1 MVFLRNRKQLTS
13 MNGKKVFVSRN
24 HVLPCFKRTG
34 DKSLSRFDPTHQF
47 HYDGNLFVFDDLID
61 ISHKV
66 VVMTCSLQF
75 FLLRIITN
83 QDLGNL
89 NVIMSSL
96 GDFFAIFF

>member
-13 MNGKKVFVSRN
+13 MNSKKVFVSRN
-24 HVLPCFKRTG
+24 HVLHCFKCTG
-34 DKSLSRFDPTHQF
+34 DESLSRFDPAHQF
-47 HYDGNLFVFDDLID
+47 HHDSNLFIFDDLID
-61 ISHKV
+61 IGHKFV
-66 VVMTCSLQF
+66 FMTCSLQF

>member
-13 MNGKKVFVSRN
+13 MNGKKVFVRRN
-24 HVLPCFKRTG
+24 DMLACFKGTG
-34 DKSLSRFDPTHQF
+34 DKGLSRFDPAHQF
-47 HYDGNLFVFDDLID
+47 HHDSNLFICDDLID
-61 ISHKV
+61 IGHKV

-75 FLLRIITN
+75 FFLRIIAN